1 MSYLHLTM
9 QYERVV
15 HLCTSMVD
23 VINDL
28 PPKVNAAAELSKMW
42 LFLNSK
48 ESLDAIVSPTVQTD
62 PTPSNELELHR

>member
-1 MSYLHLTM
+1 
-9 QYERVV
+9 
-15 HLCTSMVD
+15 MVD

-42 LFLNSK
+42 LFLNST
-48 ESLDAIVSPTVQTD
+48 ESLDVIVSPTVQTD